1 MKTVAVNKTVSH
13 DYLVLETFEAG
24 MALVGSEVKSV
35 RAGRVSLKESYA
47 EVRDGEVFLV
57 KCHISPYEAANIYN
71 HDPLRERKLLLHRR
85 EIRRLAGKV
94 QERGLTL
101 VPTKVFLG
109 DRGKVKLELALAR
122 GKREH
127 EKREAI
133 KKRDTDREIRAALK
147 NRSR

>member
-1 MKTVAVNKTVSH
+1 MKTVALNKTVSH
-13 DYLVLETFEAG
+13 DYLILETFEAG

-47 EVRDGEVFLV
+47 EVRNGEIFLV
-57 KCHISPYEAANIYN
+57 KCHISPYEAANIFN

-85 EIRRLAGKV
+85 EIKRLAGKIR
-94 QERGLTL
+94 ERGLTV
-101 VPTKVFLG
+101 VPTKVFIG
-109 DRGKVKLELALAR
+109 DKGKVKLEIALVR